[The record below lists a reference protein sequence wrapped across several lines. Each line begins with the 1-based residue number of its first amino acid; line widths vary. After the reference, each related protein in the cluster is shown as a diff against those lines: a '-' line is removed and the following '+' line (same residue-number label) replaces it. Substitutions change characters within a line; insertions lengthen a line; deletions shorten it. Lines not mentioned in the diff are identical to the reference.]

1 MSRSGERMQYTNFD
15 WIEQGLAVGGL
26 VSEPEE
32 LPFDAILSMT
42 PDAPTTV
49 RPLVTGGD
57 IEYRWFPII
66 DGYSHEEHDEI
77 VNRYNLAV
85 AQLDQWLRDGKRV
98 LVHCHAGVSR
108 SVTAVVWYLVKYR
121 GMSWDDAHALVRR
134 NRQHARPNIRF
145 EIPLRM
151 SMGETFT
158 EEQLRAMAMA
168 YCDRIREDEGV
179 DISPQ
184 EIMDDL
190 ERQGT
195 LERLRALP
203 ASG

>member
-1 MSRSGERMQYTNFD
+1 MQYTNFD
-15 WIEQGLAVGGL
+15 WIEEGLAVGGL

-42 PDAPTTV
+42 PEAPMSV
-49 RPLVTGGD
+49 APLATGGD

-85 AQLDQWLRDGKRV
+85 AQLDGWIRDGKRV
-98 LVHCHAGVSR
+98 LVHCHAGISR
-108 SVTAVVWYLVKYR
+108 SATAVVWYLVKYR
-121 GMSWDDAHALVRR
+121 GMSWDEAHALVRR

-158 EEQLRAMAMA
+158 DEQLWEMATA
-168 YCDRIREDEGV
+168 YCNRIREDEQIEV
-179 DISPQ
+179 SPQ

-195 LERLRALP
+195 LERLHALT
-203 ASG
+203 STR

>member
-1 MSRSGERMQYTNFD
+1 MQYTNFD
-15 WIEQGLAVGGL
+15 WVDDQLAIGGL
-26 VSEPEE
+26 VSQPEE

-49 RPLVTGGD
+49 RSLVTEGNV
-57 IEYRWFPII
+57 EYRWFSII

-77 VNRYNLAV
+77 VNRYKGAV
-85 AQLDQWLRDGKRV
+85 EQLDQWVREGKRV

-108 SVTAVVWYLVKYR
+108 SATAVVWYLVKYR
-121 GMSWDDAHALVRR
+121 GMSWDEAHALVRQG
-134 NRQHARPNIRF
+134 RQKARPNIRF

-158 EEQLRAMAMA
+158 DEQLRHMAEA
-168 YCDRIREDEGV
+168 YCARIWEDEGV
-179 DISPQ
+179 SVPPQ

-195 LERLRALP
+195 LERLHALS
-203 ASG
+203 AAG

>member
-1 MSRSGERMQYTNFD
+1 MQYTNFD
-15 WIEQGLAVGGL
+15 WVDDQLAIGGL

-57 IEYRWFPII
+57 VEYRWFSII

-77 VNRYNLAV
+77 VNRFNLA
-85 AQLDQWLRDGKRV
+85 AEQLDQWVREGKRV
-98 LVHCHAGVSR
+98 LVHCHAGISR
-108 SVTAVVWYLVKYR
+108 SATAVVWYLVKYR
-121 GMSWDDAHALVRR
+121 GMTWDEAHALVRQG
-134 NRQHARPNIRF
+134 RQKARPNIRF

-151 SMGETFT
+151 SLGEWFSD
-158 EEQLRAMAMA
+158 EQLREMAGA
-168 YCDRIREDEGV
+168 YCDRIWEDEGV
-179 DISPQ
+179 SIPPQ

-195 LERLRALP
+195 LDRLHAL
-203 ASG
+203 AATG

>member
-1 MSRSGERMQYTNFD
+1 MQYTNFD
-15 WIEQGLAVGGL
+15 WIDDQLAVGGL
-26 VSEPEE
+26 VSEPED

-42 PDAPTTV
+42 PEAPTTV
-49 RPLVTGGD
+49 RPLVTEGNV
-57 IEYRWFPII
+57 EYRWFSII

-77 VNRYNLAV
+77 VNRYDRAV
-85 AQLDQWLRDGKRV
+85 EQLDVWVRDGKRV

-108 SVTAVVWYLVKYR
+108 SATAVVWYLVKYR
-121 GMSWDDAHALVRR
+121 GMSWDEAHALVRR
-134 NRQHARPNIRF
+134 GRQKARPNIRF

-158 EEQLRAMAMA
+158 DEQLWEMATA
-168 YCDRIREDEGV
+168 YCNRILEDEGV
-179 DISPQ
+179 VVPPQ

-195 LERLRALP
+195 LERLRSLP
-203 ASG
+203 AAG